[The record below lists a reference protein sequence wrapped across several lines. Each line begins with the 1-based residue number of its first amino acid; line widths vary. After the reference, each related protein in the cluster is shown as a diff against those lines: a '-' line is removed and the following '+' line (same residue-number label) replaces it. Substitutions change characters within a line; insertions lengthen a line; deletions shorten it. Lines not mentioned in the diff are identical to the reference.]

1 MNLDPYRNETPP
13 RRELLPGGAVLLS
26 VPMRTAHA
34 VTLGVWLRTGSQDEP
49 SGLGGVSHFLE
60 HILFKGTVKRSALEV
75 AETFDRMGAAV
86 DAFTTKDMVA
96 FTIKVLPEFFVEAVS
111 LLGEMLFEP
120 ELDPKLVILE
130 QDVVCEEIQEALD
143 TPEDR
148 LHDAFAGRLYG
159 SNARGRPI
167 LGRPGVVRT
176 FNPDLLRRQH
186 KRLFAPANLVVS
198 MAGNILDGFHE
209 VVAEV
214 FSRTDMTDPAGPG
227 FVEDETTAPAAAIID
242 LDLDEADPFRLDLTN
257 PIIQTYFEIGNL
269 GIPFHH
275 DDRVPVFLLTNMLGG
290 GMSSRI
296 FQAVRE
302 REGLAYTV
310 YNYSD
315 MGRDIGL
322 VSCAGSCSPDKLERL
337 EDVIRMEYF
346 RLINEGVKAAELDSN
361 RAQIKSQLIFSL
373 EGMVNQMYRAAR
385 NEILYGR
392 FLPVS
397 ELVDRV
403 DVVSVDDIVRCADSY
418 YNPDSL
424 LVAVLGPEDFSPRSD
439 PRPSATP

>member
-13 RRELLPGGAVLLS
+13 RREVLPGGAVLLS
-26 VPMRTAHA
+26 VPMRTAHG

-60 HILFKGTVKRSALEV
+60 HIVFKGTKNRSALEV

-86 DAFTTKDMVA
+86 DAFTTKDLVA
-96 FTIKVLPEFFVEAVS
+96 FTIKILPEFFAEAVA
-111 LLGEMLFEP
+111 LLGEMLLEP
-120 ELDPKLVILE
+120 QLDSRLLHLE

-148 LHDAFAGRLYG
+148 LHDSFAGQLYG
-159 SNARGRPI
+159 SNGRGRPI
-167 LGRPGVVRT
+167 LGSPGVVRT
-176 FNPDLLRRQH
+176 FGAELMREQHQRLL
-186 KRLFAPANLVVS
+186 APANIVIS
-198 MAGNILDGFHE
+198 MAGNIMDGFHE
-209 VVAEV
+209 TVAET
-214 FSRTDMTDPAGPG
+214 FAMPGWTGPAGPG
-227 FVEDETTAPAAAIID
+227 FAHDAAAPPAAAFID
-242 LDLDEADPFRLDLTN
+242 LDLDEADPFRLELTS

-302 REGLAYTV
+302 KEGLAYTV

-337 EDVIRMEYF
+337 EDVIRMEYY
-346 RLINEGVKAAELDSN
+346 RLISEGVKTAELDSN

-373 EGMVNQMYRAAR
+373 EGMVNQMYRSAR

-397 ELVDRV
+397 ELVDDIDGIV
-403 DVVSVDDIVRCADSY
+403 VDDIVRCAESY
-418 YNPDSL
+418 FNPDSL
-424 LVAVLGPEDFSPRSD
+424 LVATHGPVDTRD
-439 PRPSATP
+439 G

>member
-13 RRELLPGGAVLLS
+13 RREVLPGGTVLLS
-26 VPMRTAHA
+26 VPMRTAHS

-60 HILFKGTVKRSALEV
+60 HIVFKGTLKHSALEL
-75 AETFDRMGAAV
+75 AETFDRIGAAV
-86 DAFTTKDMVA
+86 DAFTTKDLVA
-96 FTIKVLPEFFVEAVS
+96 FTIKVLPEYFTEAVA

-120 ELDPKLVILE
+120 EMDPKLVKLE

-159 SNARGRPI
+159 PHPRGRPI
-167 LGRPGVVRT
+167 LGSPGVVRG
-176 FNPDLLRRQH
+176 FIPPILRREH
-186 KRLFAPANLVVS
+186 RRLFTPANLVIS
-198 MAGNILDGFHE
+198 MAGNILDGFSE
-209 VVAEV
+209 TVVET
-214 FSRTDMTDPAGPG
+214 FSRTDTVEPAGPG
-227 FVEDETTAPAAAIID
+227 FVDEETSSPAAAIID
-242 LDLDEADPFRLDLTN
+242 LDLDEVNPFRLDLSSAV
-257 PIIQTYFEIGNL
+257 IQTYFEIGNL

-275 DDRVPVFLLTNMLGG
+275 EDRVPVFLLTNMLGG

-310 YNYSD
+310 YNYCD

-337 EDVIRMEYF
+337 EDVIRMEYY
-346 RLINEGVKAAELDSN
+346 RLSSEGVKISELDSN

-373 EGMVNQMYRAAR
+373 EGVVNQMYRSAR

-392 FLPVS
+392 FLPVA
-397 ELVDRV
+397 ELVDQI
-403 DVVSVDDIVRCADSY
+403 DVVTADDIVRCAESY
-418 YNPDSL
+418 FNPDSL
-424 LVAVLGPEDFSPRSD
+424 LVAVHGPEPVNSKKLKEIP
-439 PRPSATP
+439 

>member
-1 MNLDPYRNETPP
+1 L
-13 RRELLPGGAVLLS
+13 
-26 VPMRTAHA
+26 
-34 VTLGVWLRTGSQDEP
+34 
-49 SGLGGVSHFLE
+49 
-60 HILFKGTVKRSALEV
+60 VK
-75 AETFDRMGAAV
+75 
-86 DAFTTKDMVA
+86 
-96 FTIKVLPEFFVEAVS
+96 
-111 LLGEMLFEP
+111 
-120 ELDPKLVILE
+120 LE

-159 SNARGRPI
+159 SHGRGRPI
-167 LGRPGVVRT
+167 LGSPGVVRT
-176 FNPDLLRRQH
+176 FSSEVLRDQH
-186 KRLFAPANLVVS
+186 ERLFAPANLVIS
-198 MAGNILDGFHE
+198 MAGNIMEGFHE
-209 VVAEV
+209 IVAET
-214 FSRTDMTDPAGPG
+214 FARTGWDGPAGPG
-227 FVEDETTAPAAAIID
+227 FAHEEAAAPAAAMID
-242 LDLDEADPFRLDLTN
+242 LDLEEADPFHLDLIS

-275 DDRVPVFLLTNMLGG
+275 EDRVPVFLLTNMLGG

-337 EDVIRMEYF
+337 VDVLRMEYM
-346 RLINEGVKAAELDSN
+346 RLGSEKLRIAELDSN

-392 FLPVS
+392 FLPVA
-397 ELVDRV
+397 ELVDQI
-403 DVVSVDDIVRCADSY
+403 DVVTVDDIARCAESY
-418 YNPDSL
+418 FNPDSL
-424 LVAVLGPEDFSPRSD
+424 LVAVHGPDTHKNRD
-439 PRPSATP
+439 L